1 MLFAQLMCSVVVS
14 GDLLR
19 GGAELPPREEPR
31 LLPTLLSVLGSAD
44 AFQVGGPLRAPQ
56 RSASPVMQLRNP
68 FKAPAPAPEPAKG
81 PFGLSNP
88 FQSPAP
94 APEPAKGGP
103 FGLSN
108 PFQSPEPD
116 SKGVVAPTK
125 AVSKPALK
133 KFKQND
139 KAVAR
144 GVLPVL
150 AVLGA
155 PVGGGLAIL
164 LATALVSPS
173 LVPDELPFNF
183 LDRFYPPAIERKA
196 RVDAELKRIQAAKE
210 AAKKAAAE
218 AEAAKKAAAEAEA
231 KKAEEEKKAEE
242 AKNAKAAPK
251 AAAKAPAPAPAAAP
265 KPAPAPPPAKKSDLV
280 LTAPKGATTT
290 LQSGAQPFRAPTPAG
305 EIAKGGASAS
315 DKAVRPGTPDGL
327 GQSACFPRA
336 RCDEV
341 KGFRRNEAGTQYLG
355 SDLLGLPAPGSR
367 RNAFDANGE
376 SNKFYDLITS
386 RRKAAQEEA
395 DQLAAAQQKA
405 FAAQQA
411 AAKAKAEALRA
422 GKAVEA
428 AAQDAKP
435 AQVLTGK
442 KGLGKLFGP
451 LGYGTRTSLEAAGGS
466 IYAYPGAGALPQELS
481 TGSSYKTG
489 ARTVVPR
496 DTSRPN
502 SKEGTMGADVKK
514 ASTGPTDIR
523 GSARLA
529 SYEKAKAA
537 ELRAKAEAKAAET
550 AARNAEKEEALA
562 EQRVQAAQ
570 AQAEK
575 IAAREAKQ
583 AAATQQ
589 QQELVAAQQARI
601 DQARAERAAR

>member
-88 FQSPAP
+88 FQSS
-94 APEPAKGGP
+94 EPA
-103 FGLSN
+103 
-108 PFQSPEPD
+108 
-116 SKGVVAPTK
+116 SKGVVASTK
-125 AVSKPALK
+125 AVRKPALK

-144 GVLPVL
+144 GLLPTL

-164 LATALVSPS
+164 LATLFVSPS
-173 LVPDELPFNF
+173 LAPDGLPFNF
-183 LDRFYPPAIERKA
+183 LDQFYPPAIERKA
-196 RVDAELKRIQAAKE
+196 RVAKE
-210 AAKKAAAE
+210 VKAIEEVKEAEKKK
-218 AEAAKKAAAEAEA
+218 EAAKKAAAEAEA
-231 KKAEEEKKAEE
+231 KKAEEEKAKEE
-242 AKNAKAAPK
+242 AKKAKAAPK
-251 AAAKAPAPAPAAAP
+251 AAAPAPAPAPAAAP
-265 KPAPAPPPAKKSDLV
+265 KPAPAPPPAKKLVPAPDTKDLV

-290 LQSGAQPFRAPTPAG
+290 IQAGAQPFRAPTPAG
-305 EIAKGGASAS
+305 AIAKGGDSASA
-315 DKAVRPGTPDGL
+315 KAIRPGTPDGL

-355 SDLLGLPAPGSR
+355 SDLLGLPAPGTR

-376 SNKFYDLITS
+376 SNKFYDLLAS
-386 RRKAAQEEA
+386 KRKAAQDEA

-405 FAAQQA
+405 FAAKQA

-422 GKAVEA
+422 GETVEA
-428 AAQDAKP
+428 AAQAAD

-442 KGLGKLFGP
+442 KGVGKLFGP
-451 LGYGTRTSLEAAGGS
+451 LGYGTRSSLEAAGGS
-466 IYAYPGAGALPQELS
+466 IYAYPGFGALPQEIS

-489 ARTVVPR
+489 ELTVLPR
-496 DTSRPN
+496 ETSRPN

-562 EQRVQAAQ
+562 EQRMQAAQ

-583 AAATQQ
+583 AVATQQ